1 MREGGRGMA
10 RPHTLDI
17 VDTISLTPIWCG
29 YGPGDDLGDERGS
42 DMTPEELEFMQ
53 QYPRIPAERVPA
65 VLAEVKRQRAI
76 AEEAKRAAEQRVDL
90 R

>member
-1 MREGGRGMA
+1 MW
-10 RPHTLDI
+10 PDTLDI
-17 VDTISLTPIWCG
+17 VDTISPTPIWCG
-29 YGPGDDLGDERGS
+29 YWLSGDLDDERGS
-42 DMTPEELEFMQ
+42 DMTLEELEFMQ

-76 AEEAKRAAEQRVDL
+76 AEEAKRAAQQKVDL

>member
-1 MREGGRGMA
+1 M
-10 RPHTLDI
+10 TL
-17 VDTISLTPIWCG
+17 
-29 YGPGDDLGDERGS
+29 
-42 DMTPEELEFMQ
+42 EELEFMQ

>member
-1 MREGGRGMA
+1 MVWLWVRWRSYGSGGD
-10 RPHTLDI
+10 LD
-17 VDTISLTPIWCG
+17 
-29 YGPGDDLGDERGS
+29 DERGS
-42 DMTPEELEFMQ
+42 DMTLEELEFMQ

-76 AEEAKRAAEQRVDL
+76 AEEAKRAAEQKVDL

>member
-1 MREGGRGMA
+1 MVWFIGLVA
-10 RPHTLDI
+10 I
-17 VDTISLTPIWCG
+17 LTTKG
-29 YGPGDDLGDERGS
+29 GS
-42 DMTPEELEFMQ
+42 DMTLEELKFMQ

-76 AEEAKRAAEQRVDL
+76 AEEAKRAAKQRVDL

>member
-1 MREGGRGMA
+1 MVWLLASGD
-10 RPHTLDI
+10 LD
-17 VDTISLTPIWCG
+17 
-29 YGPGDDLGDERGS
+29 DERGS
-42 DMTPEELEFMQ
+42 DMTLEELEFMQ
-53 QYPRIPAERVPA
+53 QYPRIPTERVPA